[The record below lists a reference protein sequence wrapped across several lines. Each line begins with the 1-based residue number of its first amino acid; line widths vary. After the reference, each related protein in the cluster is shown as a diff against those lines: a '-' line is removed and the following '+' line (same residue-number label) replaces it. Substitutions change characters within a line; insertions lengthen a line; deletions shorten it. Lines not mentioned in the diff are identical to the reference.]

1 MTDLSTLFNCV
12 TALICFFG
20 FIHYMK
26 WKHKAYIN
34 DKIIELELENEVLS
48 NENEDLSNENLV
60 LSNENDR
67 LKRETTF
74 SVHSSK
80 I

>member
-12 TALICFFG
+12 TALICFFA
-20 FIHYMK
+20 FIHYKK

-34 DKIIELELENEVLS
+34 DKITELELENE
-48 NENEDLSNENLV
+48 V

-74 SVHSSK
+74 YSSQLQD
-80 I
+80 IDE

>member
-12 TALICFFG
+12 TALIIFFG

-34 DKIIELELENEVLS
+34 DKITELELDNEVLT
-48 NENEDLSNENLV
+48 
-60 LSNENDR
+60 NENDR
-67 LKRETTF
+67 LKREATF
-74 SVHSSK
+74 YSSQLQD
-80 I
+80 IDE